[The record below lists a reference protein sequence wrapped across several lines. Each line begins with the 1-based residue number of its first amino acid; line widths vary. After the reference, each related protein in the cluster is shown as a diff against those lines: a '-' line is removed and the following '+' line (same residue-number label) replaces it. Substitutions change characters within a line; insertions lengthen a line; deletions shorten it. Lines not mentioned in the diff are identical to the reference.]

1 MLESGNRTDGGE
13 LTRISIGIILF
24 TNGTIGIIINV
35 HNIFF
40 MYRSKDFSTSF
51 GYLRKARS
59 ICNIINLLV
68 FVFYTAPITVFKY
81 LPAGDEVGRIIALIV
96 SPAYVTIM
104 FIQFA
109 VAFSRNG
116 AIGIIINVH
125 NVFFMYRS
133 NDFSTSFGYLCKA
146 RSICN
151 IINLLSFV
159 FYTAPNTV
167 FKILPVGDEV
177 GRIIGLISGPS
188 YVAITFIQFA
198 VAFSRV
204 IAVFFPLQYNR
215 ICTLRWA
222 AVVVISGM
230 LYGFV
235 INSIHVMTGCR
246 FVYDFNVYAW
256 GYQNC
261 SQMLIYFEFV
271 YLVLTAGATS
281 LTAHIFIAFSLIIKI
296 FNSFSKVNANLLELQ
311 GSGLD

>member
-1 MLESGNRTDGGE
+1 MLDSENKTEGGN

-24 TNGTIGIIINV
+24 T
-35 HNIFF
+35 
-40 MYRSKDFSTSF
+40 
-51 GYLRKARS
+51 
-59 ICNIINLLV
+59 
-68 FVFYTAPITVFKY
+68 
-81 LPAGDEVGRIIALIV
+81 
-96 SPAYVTIM
+96 
-104 FIQFA
+104 
-109 VAFSRNG
+109 NG

>member
-109 VAFSRNG
+109 VAFSR
-116 AIGIIINVH
+116 
-125 NVFFMYRS
+125 
-133 NDFSTSFGYLCKA
+133 
-146 RSICN
+146 
-151 IINLLSFV
+151 
-159 FYTAPNTV
+159 
-167 FKILPVGDEV
+167 
-177 GRIIGLISGPS
+177 
-188 YVAITFIQFA
+188 
-198 VAFSRV
+198 V
-204 IAVFFPLQYNR
+204 IAVFLPLRYNR
-215 ICTLRWA
+215 ICTPKWA
-222 AVVVISGM
+222 AVS
-230 LYGFV
+230 
-235 INSIHVMTGCR
+235 C
-246 FVYDFNVYAW
+246 
-256 GYQNC
+256 
-261 SQMLIYFEFV
+261 
-271 YLVLTAGATS
+271 
-281 LTAHIFIAFSLIIKI
+281 
-296 FNSFSKVNANLLELQ
+296 
-311 GSGLD
+311 